1 MTSFDIHSLFI
12 NIPLDEAIFICVESV
27 FANKRK
33 IKGFLKMG
41 LSKIF
46 KIIGMYIYIYIN
58 ALLIYTLS
66 CFIFNNVYY
75 NKLMT

>member
-12 NIPLDEAIFICVESV
+12 NIPLDEAIFICVEIV